1 MLSNK
6 QKKAIKVMFKRA
18 HSVKCINITI
28 ENLYCYYG
36 NADKIKFMEKRKCII
51 ISSIVLLGWD
61 NKISASVLR
70 QLSFYS
76 KYK

>member
-1 MLSNK
+1 MLSSK

-28 ENLYCYYG
+28 ENLYRDYG
-36 NADKIKFMEKRKCII
+36 NSKKIKLMEKRKSII
-51 ISSIVLLGWD
+51 TASIVLLGWD
-61 NKISASVLR
+61 NKINASVLR